1 MKMNK
6 QILRLLPALA
16 LAAILPACGGDTG
29 SSPSNGV
36 LQSQDIVVGTGA
48 TAVAG
53 DTVTVSYVGSFT
65 NGTVFDSGTLPPFRV
80 GTGSVIKG
88 FDDGIIGM
96 RVGGKRHLIIPPNLG
111 YGSQANGPI
120 PANSTL
126 VFDVTLLAIAGK

>member
-1 MKMNK
+1 MKLTK
-6 QILRLLPALA
+6 THFGLISAFALA
-16 LAAILPACGGDTG
+16 GMLTACTSDSST
-29 SSPSNGV
+29 SPSNGT
-36 LQSQDIVVGTGA
+36 LGIEELVVGTGA

-80 GTGSVIKG
+80 GTGAVIKG
-88 FDDGIIGM
+88 FDDGIINM
-96 RVGGKRHLIIPPNLG
+96 RVGGKRRLTIPPNLG

-126 VFDVTLLAIAGK
+126 KFDVTLIAIAGK